1 MSAVTRALLIELFK
15 VFAVTVIVV
24 ASILMFSDVI
34 KEAQL
39 HDIPGAQL
47 IHLLPF
53 VVPFA
58 VKTGFHGALVF
69 ATCVTYGRFA
79 ASNELLAVK
88 SMGISP
94 LKMLWPIPAFALPM
108 TICCAWLHD
117 LDADWGS
124 QGVQSVLI
132 GQADQIAYETLQQYG
147 VLKRPAYTLV
157 AREVSDRKLLGVTL
171 FCSSTDKS
179 REVTITA
186 QEAELRTTPEK
197 AALQVVL
204 RNGTVTGGGFRFDFP
219 DVMEETLPLA
229 VDASETASLASLRR
243 QIKKV
248 SELKKLVRDAEL
260 RAEHGPVWDSM
271 REQLNLE
278 RKQLAALET
287 HFHYKWANASSCFF
301 LAMLAAPIAMLLR
314 LTDYTTNFFICFLP
328 VVVIYQPLQR
338 APVHLAEAGIVP
350 GFSVWFANA
359 VIGVVG
365 VWLLRRIVRH

>member
-15 VFAVTVIVV
+15 AFAITVVVV
-24 ASILMFSDVI
+24 ASILMFSDII

-47 IHLLPF
+47 VHLIPF

-58 VKTGFHGALVF
+58 IKTGFHGALVF

-79 ASNELLAVK
+79 ASNELLAIK

-94 LKMLWPIPAFALPM
+94 LTMLWPVPAFALPL
-108 TICCAWLHD
+108 TFCCAWLHD

-124 QGVQSVLI
+124 QGVQSVLV
-132 GQADQIAYETLQQYG
+132 GQADQIAYETLQQHG

-157 AREVSDRKLLGVTL
+157 AREVADRKLLGVTL
-171 FCSSTDKS
+171 FCSSTDKK

-186 QEAELRTTPEK
+186 QEAELTTTPGK
-197 AALQVVL
+197 AELKVVL
-204 RNGTVTGGGFRFDFP
+204 RNGSVTGGGFRFDFP
-219 DVMEETLPLA
+219 DLLEETLPLA
-229 VDASETASLASLRR
+229 VAPTEAVSLTSLRR
-243 QIKKV
+243 QSRKV
-248 SELKKLVRDAEL
+248 GELKSVLRDAEL
-260 RAEHGPVWDSM
+260 RSEHGPVWDSM
-271 REQLNLE
+271 REQLNVE
-278 RKQLAALET
+278 RKHLATMET
-287 HFHYKWANASSCFF
+287 NFHYKWANASSCLF
-301 LAMLAAPIAMLLR
+301 LAMLAAPIAMMLR

-350 GFSVWFANA
+350 GFSVWFADLL
-359 VIGVVG
+359 IGIVG
-365 VWLLRRIVRH
+365 LCLLRRIVRH